1 MRRLA
6 LAVLPLL
13 LAACAAPP
21 SRPVAAPTPATAAL
35 LAKALDG
42 EALFTIAG
50 GLKPV
55 SEGFFSHSIDV
66 AAPDLWPIA
75 EARAALAVWRNDT
88 LWADVHPFHDVH
100 GGKRAVR
107 GYVVHRQALAELLR
121 AQSAFFAPYGLGPDT
136 HPAEVF
142 AAVERMP
149 KLDRHRGFGLLFGYP
164 AHAIEFFLAAEV
176 AQEQGGPGPKRRF
189 VQIPTFAA
197 PTGRFVYAVAA
208 DAPELPAD
216 RDLAAAA
223 AVRLARYRELRS
235 AFDVAGATTMPPAD
249 AAALQQLAATL
260 AAEFTPAAP
269 AAAAVPAPR

>member
-1 MRRLA
+1 MQRLRF
-6 LAVLPLL
+6 AVLPLL

-21 SRPVAAPTPATAAL
+21 SHPVAAPTPATATL

-42 EALFTIAG
+42 EALFTVAG

-55 SEGFFSHSIDV
+55 SEGFFSYSITV
-66 AAPDLWPIA
+66 AAPDLAPIV
-75 EARAALAVWRNDT
+75 EARAALAVWRDDT
-88 LWADVHPFHDVH
+88 LWADVHVFHEPH
-100 GGKRAVR
+100 GGKRAAR
-107 GYVVHRQALAELLR
+107 GYVAHRRALAELLR

-142 AAVERMP
+142 AIVERMP

-164 AHAIEFFLAAEV
+164 AHAIEFFVAAEV
-176 AQEQGGPGPKRRF
+176 AQERGGPGPKRRF

-235 AFDVAGATTMPPAD
+235 IFDVAGATTLPQAD
-249 AAALQQLAATL
+249 AAALLQLAATL
-260 AAEFTPAAP
+260 VAEFTPAAP
-269 AAAAVPAPR
+269 VSATAPVLH